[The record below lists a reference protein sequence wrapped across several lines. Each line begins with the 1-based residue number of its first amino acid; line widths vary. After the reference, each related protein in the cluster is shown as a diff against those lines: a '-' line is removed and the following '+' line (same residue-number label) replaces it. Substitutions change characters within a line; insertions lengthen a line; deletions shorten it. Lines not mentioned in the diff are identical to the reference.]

1 MLLYI
6 LIYIVSFIL
15 IFFPKNKY
23 VFILFYFILLFIG
36 GLRDLTVGTDTS
48 NYYDIYRIIKYDP
61 TGIEFVLGFV
71 EPGWVFLNYLC
82 SHYSDGY
89 RYIIF
94 IGVFLAITPFFIRV
108 WKSYKNPF
116 AAIFF
121 YIALFFY
128 YNSFNITRQMIAVSI
143 IIFSLHY
150 LENGKNIKFYISILA
165 AMMFHYSSIL
175 CFLFPF
181 IMKNIKLSNT
191 WVIFSL
197 LFTYA
202 CGVYIIPRILPL
214 LPYIGRYSVYLM
226 DGAGSGSIT
235 RLLLNFFFI
244 FIYSTSN
251 NHKLKKYFTLF
262 FIGIVIYNLFAFSAA
277 VGRVALYFMCTQFLL
292 FSTIDSRYKFNTF
305 MLKLCSFIYATVYY
319 FTMLN
324 ANSGEIVPYKIWE

>member
-15 IFFPKNKY
+15 ILCPKNKY
-23 VFILFYFILLFIG
+23 VFIFFYFILLFIG

-48 NYYDIYRIIKYDP
+48 NYYEIYRIIKYDP

-82 SHYSDGY
+82 NHYSDGY

-108 WKSYKNPF
+108 WKSYKSPF
-116 AAIFF
+116 GAIFF
-121 YIALFFY
+121 YITLFFY
-128 YNSFNITRQMIAVSI
+128 YSSFNITRQMIAVSI
-143 IIFSLHY
+143 IIFSLYY
-150 LENGKNIKFYISILA
+150 LEKEENKKFYLGVLA
-165 AMMFHYSSIL
+165 AIMFHYSSIL
-175 CFLFPF
+175 CFSFPLL
-181 IMKNIKLSNT
+181 MKKMKLSIWGVT
-191 WVIFSL
+191 FSL

-202 CGVYIIPRILPL
+202 CGIYIIPKILPS

-226 DGAGSGSIT
+226 DGSGSGSIT

-244 FIYSTSN
+244 FIFSTSN
-251 NHKLKKYFTLF
+251 NHKFKSYFTLF
-262 FIGIVIYNLFAFSAA
+262 FIGIIIYNVFAFSSS
-277 VGRVALYFMCTQFLL
+277 VGRIALYFMCTQFLL
-292 FSTIDSRYKFNTF
+292 FSTINSRFKFNTF
-305 MLKLCSFIYATVYY
+305 MLKLCSFIYATIYY